1 MFMMTGVTTQPTFHS
16 SCWRVDV
23 FLLYSTHQNLMHYRL
38 EVGDTLN
45 GLILAEVAYGYNVMP
60 ILHQKYTQESAK
72 LMPSDDTRL
81 YAGDRL
87 LF

>member
-1 MFMMTGVTTQPTFHS
+1 
-16 SCWRVDV
+16 
-23 FLLYSTHQNLMHYRL
+23 MHYRL